1 MAICMLS
8 SYRKVLLFT
17 YRVGNGH
24 LHLLHVSSHALPSH
38 PEVYIAQYE
47 THFRCSWP
55 HPSRWALHCHFR
67 IGIRS
72 QLWHWFW
79 TKICKLFI
87 FFADYW
93 NAYYHYYYIIYL
105 SVAIAITYR
114 GTAVLNGTYVK
125 NPIMLQITLASM
137 SVQPSSHMVPQT
149 PLAYTSTRPS
159 LWLPLPNNLTNMW
172 VSSWTIGAGVTTP
185 VRTHKMMMSSHWS
198 GLRTHCQ
205 SQRSHPGKVFFFQMA
220 QRPAIYQ

>member
-1 MAICMLS
+1 MDTCIFYMWAVMHS
-8 SYRKVLLFT
+8 PVTRKCTLRNMRLTSGAVDLIQ
-17 YRVGNGH
+17 VD
-24 LHLLHVSSHALPSH
+24 
-38 PEVYIAQYE
+38 E
-47 THFRCSWP
+47 HFIVTSESGFV
-55 HPSRWALHCHFR
+55 HSFG
-67 IGIRS
+67 IGSERKYANYS
-72 QLWHWFW
+72 
-79 TKICKLFI
+79 
-87 FFADYW
+87 FFLADYW
-93 NAYYHYYYIIYL
+93 NAYYHYYYTIYL